1 MRILVTGGAGF
12 IGSNLI
18 KKLLLNKDNIIF
30 NLDKLGYASSTKS
43 IDYIFENNESS
54 SLGKYEF
61 LKVDLENKIET
72 ENILDYVYPDLIMH
86 LAAESHVDRS
96 IDSPENFITSN
107 IVGTFNLLES
117 SRKLWNRFDE
127 EKKNKFKFHHIST
140 DEVFGS
146 LGNTGS
152 FHETT
157 PYDPRSP
164 YAASKA
170 SSDHLVRSWHH
181 TFGIPSLITNC
192 SNNYGPWQFPE
203 KLIPLSILKAYR
215 NEPIP
220 IYGDGRN
227 VRDWLFIDDHIDALL
242 LVATKGEIGQSYCIG
257 GQGEKSNKDVVLN
270 ICEIMDR
277 IKPNN
282 APHRKLIKYVQDRP
296 GHDKRYSINPSKIKK
311 ELGWKA
317 KFSFKEGLE
326 KTINWYLENIDL
338 FKENFK

>member
-43 IDYIFENNESS
+43 IDYIFENNEPS

-61 LKVDLENKIET
+61 LKVDLENKFET
-72 ENILDYVYPDLIMH
+72 ENILNYVYPDLIMH

-127 EKKNKFKFHHIST
+127 EKKNNFKFHHIST

-181 TFGIPSLITNC
+181 TFGIPSLITM
-192 SNNYGPWQFPE
+192 
-203 KLIPLSILKAYR
+203 
-215 NEPIP
+215 
-220 IYGDGRN
+220 
-227 VRDWLFIDDHIDALL
+227 
-242 LVATKGEIGQSYCIG
+242 
-257 GQGEKSNKDVVLN
+257 VL
-270 ICEIMDR
+270 
-277 IKPNN
+277 
-282 APHRKLIKYVQDRP
+282 
-296 GHDKRYSINPSKIKK
+296 G
-311 ELGWKA
+311 
-317 KFSFKEGLE
+317 
-326 KTINWYLENIDL
+326 
-338 FKENFK
+338 NFQKN